1 MRILCRIIG
10 GSHTIKS
17 YSKLT
22 PSREEKT
29 VISSDKNVKIKV
41 ENLRKCFG
49 DLEVLRDIST
59 EIHEGEVVV
68 ILGPSG
74 SGKSTFLRCL
84 NRLEEVTAGKIHVDG
99 VDITDKKVDMNKVRE
114 NIGMVFQHFNLFNNM
129 DVLHNLMLAPVELK
143 KCSKAEA
150 RERAMEMLQRVD
162 LAEKAE
168 AYPSQLSGG
177 QKQRV
182 AIARALCMKPDIML
196 FDEPTSALD
205 PEMVG
210 EVLNVMKQLAADGM
224 TMVIVTH
231 EIGFARE
238 VADRVIFMDGGYIVE
253 EGTPQEVI
261 VHPKEPRTIS
271 FIQKVL

>member
-1 MRILCRIIG
+1 MELND
-10 GSHTIKS
+10 
-17 YSKLT
+17 
-22 PSREEKT
+22 KT
-29 VISSDKNVKIKV
+29 VKIKV
-41 ENLRKCFG
+41 EKLRKCFG

-84 NRLEEVTAGKIHVDG
+84 NKLETTTAGSIVIDG
-99 VDITDKKVDMNKVRE
+99 VNISEKKVNMNKVRE

-129 DVLHNLMLAPVELK
+129 DVLHNLMLAPTELK
-143 KCSKAEA
+143 KADKKEA
-150 RERAMEMLQRVD
+150 KERAMAMLKRVG
-162 LAEKAE
+162 LAEKAD

-210 EVLNVMKQLAADGM
+210 EVLNVMRDLADQKM
-224 TMVIVTH
+224 TMVVVTH
-231 EIGFARE
+231 EMGFARE
-238 VADRVIFMDGGYIVE
+238 VSTRVMFMDEGYFVE
-253 EGTPQEVI
+253 ENAPAEFFAN
-261 VHPKEPRTIS
+261 PKNERLKN
-271 FIQKVL
+271 FLGKVL

>member
-1 MRILCRIIG
+1 M
-10 GSHTIKS
+10 
-17 YSKLT
+17 
-22 PSREEKT
+22 
-29 VISSDKNVKIKV
+29 ISSEKNVKIKV

-84 NRLEEVTAGKIHVDG
+84 NKLEDVTAGKIEVDG

-129 DVLHNLMLAPVELK
+129 DVLHNLMLAPVELR

-150 RERAMEMLQRVD
+150 KERAMEMLQRVD

-210 EVLNVMKQLAADGM
+210 EVLEVMKQLAADGM

-261 VHPKEPRTIS
+261 VHPKEARTIS